1 MSQAPAVLSNLA
13 TGLAASV
20 SHTPSG
26 DGQFMKFTKF
36 GQWLFGPDEIEVE
49 EDTNW
54 AINPE
59 GFTHGWIAWGDKAHG
74 TEGEMLGEQMCSAST
89 PHPDQPEAVDGKWT
103 EQRGLVM
110 VCVDGEDK
118 GTQVL
123 FKANSRGGL
132 KAYNAIVR
140 AVVKRILARETDIVP
155 LVTLDADSYVHKTYG
170 KIFTPEVNIASWVA
184 QDATSVPE
192 APAEETEAPA
202 EEPAAAPARRQRRRK
217 NA

>member
-1 MSQAPAVLSNLA
+1 MSNLPATLTNLA
-13 TGLAASV
+13 TGLAQSV
-20 SHTPSG
+20 AHTPSG

-49 EDTNW
+49 EESRW

-74 TEGEMLGEQMCSAST
+74 TEGEMLGEVMCSAST
-89 PHPDQPEAVDGKWT
+89 AHPDQPDAVDGSWT
-103 EQRGLVM
+103 EQRGIVM
-110 VCVDGEDK
+110 VCTDGEDK

-140 AVVKRILARETDIVP
+140 AVVKRILANETEIVP

-170 KIFTPEVNIASWVA
+170 KIFTPEVNVASWVA
-184 QDATSVPE
+184 QDATE
-192 APAEETEAPA
+192 APAEPEPEPEEAPA
-202 EEPAAAPARRQRRRK
+202 EEPAPARRQRRRK
-217 NA
+217 TA